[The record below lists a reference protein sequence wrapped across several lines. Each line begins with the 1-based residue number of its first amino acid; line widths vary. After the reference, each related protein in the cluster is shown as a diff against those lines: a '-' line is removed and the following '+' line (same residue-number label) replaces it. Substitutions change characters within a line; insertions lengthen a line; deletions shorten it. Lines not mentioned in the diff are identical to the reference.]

1 MALRFDLGP
10 FEKLFIGKSVITNS
24 HKRSLFAVDG
34 STPIMHGKDVLLLE
48 AAQNA
53 LEKLYCCI
61 QQIYLEEAPDKY
73 QGAYLELR
81 VKAVEE
87 APHLYPVIK
96 DANNLIRN
104 NDYYKVLKLLRQ
116 FIRQDAFLVDRDP
129 SSNYVLSIEGWKKRA

>member
-129 SSNYVLSIEGWKKRA
+129 SSNYVLSAEGWKKRA

>member
-10 FEKLFIGKSVITNS
+10 FDKLFIGKSVITNS

-129 SSNYVLSIEGWKKRA
+129 SSNYVLSAEGWKKRA

>member
-10 FEKLFIGKSVITNS
+10 FEKLFIGKSVLTNS
-24 HKRSLFAVDG
+24 HKRTLFAVDG
-34 STPIMHGKDVLLLE
+34 TTPVMHAKDVLLRE
-48 AAQNA
+48 FAQNA

-61 QQIYLEEAPDKY
+61 QQMYLEEAPEKY

-96 DANNLIRN
+96 DAGNLIRN
-104 NDYYKVLKLLRQ
+104 NDYYKALRTL
-116 FIRQDAFLVDRDP
+116 RKYMRGDAFLVDREP
-129 SSNYVLSIEGWKKRA
+129 SSSYMLSDDGWRKRA

>member
-1 MALRFDLGP
+1 MPLRFDLGP
-10 FEKLFIGKSVITNS
+10 FEKLFIGKSVLTNS

-34 STPIMHGKDVLLLE
+34 TTPILHGKDVLLLE

-61 QQIYLEEAPDKY
+61 QQIYLEEAHDKY
-73 QGAYLELR
+73 QGSYLELR

-96 DANNLIRN
+96 DVNNLIRN
-104 NDYYKVLKLLRQ
+104 NDYYKALRCLKQ

-129 SSNYVLSIEGWKKRA
+129 SSNYVLSDDGWKKRA

>member
-129 SSNYVLSIEGWKKRA
+129 SSNYVLGAEGWKKRA